1 MMAATLAAASVRG
14 PVPYRDDQRFFNR
27 FALALALLI
36 VFSFAQFALR
46 GFSRPVTAPW
56 WVHLHGG
63 LMLGWLGLLVAQNVL
78 AQNGSLAVHRK
89 LGWAGA
95 ALVLAI
101 VVLGS
106 FTGFKALELHR
117 FPPFFTAAYFLGLS
131 VFGVWIFGA
140 MVAWAVAR
148 KRDTQWH
155 RRLMLGATVLLLE
168 PAFGRLL
175 PMPLLMPYG
184 EAVTM
189 LLQLGAIGVLM
200 RHDRRVLGRVHPAS
214 IAAAAVVV
222 TAHATFELFSHL
234 SAAQA
239 FASSIAA
246 A

>member
-1 MMAATLAAASVRG
+1 MAATLAAASVRAT
-14 PVPYRDDQRFFNR
+14 VPYRDDQRFFNR

-46 GFSRPVTAPW
+46 GFSNPVTAPW
-56 WVHLHGG
+56 WVHMHGAM
-63 LMLGWLGLLVAQNVL
+63 MLGWLGLLVAQNVL
-78 AQNGSLAVHRK
+78 AQNGSLALHRK
-89 LGWAGA
+89 LGRVGA
-95 ALVLAI
+95 VVVLTI

-106 FTGFKALELHR
+106 FTGFKALELNR
-117 FPPFFTAAYFLGLS
+117 FPPFFTGAYFLGLS
-131 VFGVWIFGA
+131 VIGVWIFGA
-140 MVAWAVAR
+140 MVAWSIAR
-148 KRDTQWH
+148 RRDTQWH

-189 LLQLGAIGVLM
+189 LLQLIILVVLM

-214 IAAAAVVV
+214 IASAAVVV
-222 TAHATFELFSHL
+222 TAHATFELFSRL
-234 SAAQA
+234 PAAQA
-239 FASSIAA
+239 LASSIAA